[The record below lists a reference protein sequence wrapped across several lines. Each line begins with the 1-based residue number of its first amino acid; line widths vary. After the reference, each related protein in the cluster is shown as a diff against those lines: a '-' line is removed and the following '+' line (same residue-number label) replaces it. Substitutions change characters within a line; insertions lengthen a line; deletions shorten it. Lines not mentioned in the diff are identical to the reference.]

1 MPLFIVVLLAASL
14 SGGGAV
20 HAQPAAAT
28 LRVEGLAQPVEIIRD
43 RWGINHIYAQTENDL
58 FFAQGYAAARDRL
71 FQFEMWR
78 RQATGTVA
86 EMLGRR
92 ELKRDIG
99 ARLHMFRGDLD
110 AELNHYHPRGKAIV
124 DAFVRG
130 VNAYVAETERNP
142 GLLPIEFTMLGIT
155 PGRWTPAVV
164 ISRHQALTSNITA
177 EVSAMRAMK
186 RAGVSAVRDL
196 MYFQGGDPVFTPD
209 PSIDLQTF
217 PDNVL
222 ELYNAFRGSIDFEAG
237 DVAAEFRPQAPGPRV
252 QAPGPRAQAPG
263 FRPQGPGPGPQG
275 PGARPQA
282 AGPQASGLRVQASGP
297 RGQASGSRAQ
307 GSGPGPQGPDGR
319 PQDSG
324 GGSQVPETG
333 EEASDVVDEIDP
345 RDIGSNNWVV
355 AGSRTQ
361 STYPIMAND
370 PHRTIAA
377 PSLRYWVH
385 LVAPGWN
392 VIGGGEP
399 VLPGVSIGHNGHG
412 AWGLTIFGNDNED
425 LYVYETNPANPD
437 EYRFQG
443 GWERMRTVEDTI
455 AVKGDKPE
463 RVTLKYTRHGPVIF
477 EDRTTR
483 RAYAV
488 RAAWLEPGGA
498 PYLASLRMNQARTWE
513 EFREACSYNR
523 MPAENMVWADRS
535 GTIGWQAAG
544 IQPLRRNWSGLLP
557 VPGDGRYEWDG
568 YLPINALP
576 HEVNPARG
584 FVATA
589 NHYLFPNDYPWKE
602 ALHYTWADPYRA
614 SRITE
619 ILGSGRLF
627 SVAETANVQN
637 DDLSLP
643 ARALVP
649 LLRDVSLASGPAA
662 QAREVLATWN
672 FVMDKDSVAAGI
684 YAMWQRRLLFNTR
697 ERLLPEA
704 LRGTNN
710 SLITLKR
717 VIDALHAPDGR
728 FGEHPTRARDA
739 LIARSLDEA
748 VAELS
753 KRFGPDMQGWK
764 YGQDRFHHALIR
776 HPLSAVVNP
785 ETRAR
790 LSVGPLPRGGDGSTV
805 SATGN
810 GDNQTSGGSFK
821 IIVDTEDWDNSIGIN
836 TPCQA
841 GSPDDPHYRDL
852 FELWARGKYFTLAYS
867 RSKVESVRGTTLRLE
882 PAGATSQR

>member
-1 MPLFIVVLLAASL
+1 MTTRLIPLLIIVLLA
-14 SGGGAV
+14 SGLPAGLRV
-20 HAQPAAAT
+20 HAQAAAT
-28 LRVEGLAQPVEIIRD
+28 TMRADGLAQPVEIIRD
-43 RWGINHIYAQTENDL
+43 RWGVNHIYAQTESDL

-71 FQFEMWR
+71 FQFEIWR

-86 EMLGRR
+86 EILGRR

-99 ARLHMFRGDLD
+99 ARLHTFRGDLD

-124 DAFVRG
+124 ESFVRG
-130 VNAYVAETERNP
+130 INAYVAETERSP
-142 GLLPIEFTMLGIT
+142 SLLPIEFTMLGIK

-164 ISRHQALTSNITA
+164 ISRHQALTSNVA
-177 EVSAMRAMK
+177 GEVNYMRAMK
-186 RAGVSAVRDL
+186 RAGAEAVREL
-196 MYFQGGDPVFTPD
+196 MYFQGGEPVFTPD
-209 PSIDLQTF
+209 PSIDLKAF

-222 ELYNAFRGSIDFEAG
+222 ELYSAFRGSIDFEAG
-237 DVAAEFRPQAPGPRV
+237 DIAAEYR
-252 QAPGPRAQAPG
+252 
-263 FRPQGPGPGPQG
+263 
-275 PGARPQA
+275 
-282 AGPQASGLRVQASGP
+282 LQASGP
-297 RGQASGSRAQ
+297 RPQAPNTA
-307 GSGPGPQGPDGR
+307 
-319 PQDSG
+319 
-324 GGSQVPETG
+324 PE
-333 EEASDVVDEIDP
+333 DVDDVDP

-425 LYVYETNPANPD
+425 LYVYETNPANAD
-437 EYRFQG
+437 EYRYLG

-455 AVKGDKPE
+455 AVKGEKPE

-477 EDRTTR
+477 EDRTAR

-523 MPAENMVWADRS
+523 MPAENMVWADRT

-576 HEVNPARG
+576 HEVHPARG

-649 LLRDVSLASGPAA
+649 LLRDVSLPSGPAA
-662 QAREVLATWN
+662 EARDVLTKWN
-672 FVMDKDSVAAGI
+672 FVMDKESVAAGI
-684 YAMWQRRLLFNTR
+684 YAMWQRRLLTNTR
-697 ERLLPEA
+697 ERLLPPA

-753 KRFGPDMQGWK
+753 TRFGADMQNWK
-764 YGQDRFHHALIR
+764 YGQERFHHALIR
-776 HPLSAVVNP
+776 HPLSGVVNP

-810 GDNQTSGGSFK
+810 GDNQTAGGSFK
-821 IIVDTEDWDNSIGIN
+821 IIVDTENWDNSIGIN
-836 TPCQA
+836 TPGQA
-841 GSPDDPHYRDL
+841 GNPDDPHYRDL

-867 RSKVESVRGTTLRLE
+867 RNKVESVRGSTLRLE
-882 PAGATSQR
+882 PAAATNQR

>member
-1 MPLFIVVLLAASL
+1 MNTRLIPLLLIAGLTSGLPASI
-14 SGGGAV
+14 GA
-20 HAQPAAAT
+20 HAQPTAT
-28 LRVEGLAQPVEIIRD
+28 LRADGLAQPVEIIRD
-43 RWGINHIYAQTENDL
+43 RWGINHIYAQNERDL

-86 EMLGRR
+86 EILGRR
-92 ELKRDIG
+92 ELKRDVG

-124 DAFVRG
+124 ESFVRG
-130 VNAYVAETERNP
+130 INAYVAETERDP
-142 GLLPIEFTMLGIT
+142 SLLPIEFTMLGIK

-164 ISRHQALTSNITA
+164 ISRHQALTSNVTG
-177 EVSAMRAMK
+177 EVNYMRAMK
-186 RAGVSAVRDL
+186 RAGPDAVREL
-196 MYFQGGDPVFTPD
+196 IYFQGGDPVFTPD
-209 PSIDLQTF
+209 PSIDLKTF

-222 ELYNAFRGSIDFEAG
+222 ELYSAFRGSIDFEAE
-237 DVAAEFRPQAPGPRV
+237 DIAPEFR
-252 QAPGPRAQAPG
+252 
-263 FRPQGPGPGPQG
+263 
-275 PGARPQA
+275 
-282 AGPQASGLRVQASGP
+282 LQASGP
-297 RGQASGSRAQ
+297 RPPVTGLRGQ
-307 GSGPGPQGPDGR
+307 DN
-319 PQDSG
+319 D
-324 GGSQVPETG
+324 E
-333 EEASDVVDEIDP
+333 VDL

-399 VLPGVSIGHNGHG
+399 VLPGVSIGHNEHG

-425 LYVYETNPANPD
+425 LYVYETNPANAD
-437 EYRFQG
+437 QYRYQG
-443 GWERMRTVEDTI
+443 RWEAMRTADDTI
-455 AVKGDKPE
+455 AVKGGKPE

-477 EDRTTR
+477 EDRAAN

-498 PYLASLRMNQARTWE
+498 PYLASLRMNQSRTWE
-513 EFREACSYNR
+513 EFRDACSYNR
-523 MPAENMVWADRS
+523 MPAENMVWADRT
-535 GTIGWQAAG
+535 GVIGWQAAG

-557 VPGDGRYEWDG
+557 VPGDGRYEWEG

-576 HEVNPARG
+576 HEVNPPRG

-589 NHYLFPNDYPWKE
+589 NHYLFPNDYPWKD

-627 SVAETANVQN
+627 SVAETATVQN

-649 LLRDVSLASGPAA
+649 LLRDVSLPSGPAT
-662 QAREVLATWN
+662 QARSVLATWD
-672 FVMDKDSVAAGI
+672 FVMDKESVAAGI
-684 YAMWQRRLLFNTR
+684 YAMWQRRLLTNTR
-697 ERLLPEA
+697 ERLLPPS

-710 SLITLKR
+710 SLVTLKR

-739 LIARSLDEA
+739 LLAASLDQA
-748 VAELS
+748 IAELT
-753 KRFGPDMQGWK
+753 KRFGPDRQNWK
-764 YGQDRFHHALIR
+764 YGQDDFHHALIG
-776 HPLSAVVNP
+776 HPLSRVVNA

-790 LSVGPLPRGGDGSTV
+790 LSVGPLPRGGDGSTI

-810 GDNQTSGGSFK
+810 GDNQTAGGSFK
-821 IIVDTEDWDNSIGIN
+821 IIVDTENWDNSIGIN
-836 TPCQA
+836 TPGQA
-841 GSPDDPHYRDL
+841 GNPDDPHYRDL
-852 FELWARGKYFTLAYS
+852 FELWARGKYFTVAYS
-867 RSKVESVRGTTLRLE
+867 RNKVESVRESTLQLE
-882 PAGATSQR
+882 PAGATNQRW